1 MAQNDPIADAFSKI
15 NNAVKSLST
24 TVELRK
30 SKLLLSLLDTLKQH
44 SYVGEYEIVE
54 DNKQGKVIV
63 QLLGN
68 INKCGVIKPRYPI
81 KVEELETYERKYLPA
96 KDFGVLLITTNAGI
110 LTQMSSK
117 EQNKGGALVAYCY

>member
-24 TVELRK
+24 SVELRK

-44 SYVGEYEIVE
+44 SYVGEYEIIE
-54 DNKQGKVIV
+54 DNKQGKVVV

-110 LTQMSSK
+110 LTQNSSK
-117 EQNKGGALVAYCY
+117 EQNRGGALVAYCY